1 MLGLQSI
8 ASLSITPWVPY
19 GIGAIAAFWAL
30 IFGVWVWIR
39 RREIPK
45 VLLPDLDELAD
56 LLEQELSTGKLPSYQ
71 LVGKLT
77 EVGAHLNAYRI
88 DCPNFHGLDNL
99 PMGVWS
105 IFVRRLR
112 SELKRRNIRRARTVI
127 DCIDMPQEL
136 RPPNALRYW
145 KRKAPPGG
153 DERSNEE

>member
-88 DCPNFHGLDNL
+88 DCPNFHGL
-99 PMGVWS
+99 GVCAVEKTRHYIS
-105 IFVRRLR
+105 TLSAVYPQH
-112 SELKRRNIRRARTVI
+112 TVAI
-127 DCIDMPQEL
+127 M
-136 RPPNALRYW
+136 A
-145 KRKAPPGG
+145 
-153 DERSNEE
+153 